1 MNRMPKLI
9 GLDLGFGFTKC
20 TDGQRSIIFQS
31 HMRGGIADGQ
41 GRGEPTKGIHA
52 IQVDGKDY
60 TVGDDAGGSS
70 LFEDFARRPKRLFET
85 YGRHLVLAALAPFS
99 NFETPICAV
108 VGLPVAFFRQWETQ
122 LQEKLTGYHKIRI
135 YQADRT
141 CTRKNIYLP
150 KVHMVPHPLGTFT
163 NLIMDGDGGFRS
175 SDYARQKVALVDVGF
190 RTTDVIV
197 MDAGRLCNR
206 GNRTIEIGMAN
217 GFESIA
223 QRLRRETDLIPD
235 LDRLYKAIRMGFLR
249 IEDQEYNLN
258 NLRAETYQWLA
269 TALADRIN
277 DTLKDDWDLE
287 RVVLTGGGA
296 TDIGE
301 DLAPR
306 LDGDVVMIEHAED
319 MRLSNAQGQL
329 SLARHMWGVTGLCEN
344 DRQ

>member
-31 HMRGGIADGQ
+31 HMRGGIADG
-41 GRGEPTKGIHA
+41 RNEREPAEGIHA
-52 IQVDGKDY
+52 IQVDEKDY

-70 LFEDFARRPKRLFET
+70 LFEDFARRPDRLFKA
-85 YGRHLVLAALAPFS
+85 YGRHLVLTALAPFS
-99 NFETPICAV
+99 NYETPMYAV
-108 VGLPVAFFRQWETQ
+108 VGLPVAYFRQWETQ
-122 LQEKLTGYHKIRI
+122 LQEELTGYHKIGI
-135 YQADRT
+135 YQADHT
-141 CTRKNIYLP
+141 CTRKNIYLS
-150 KVHMVPHPLGTFT
+150 KIHVVPHPLGTFT
-163 NLIMDGDGGFRS
+163 NLIMDCDGRFRS
-175 SDYARQKVALVDVGF
+175 SDYTRQKVALVDIGF

-206 GNRTIEIGMAN
+206 GCRTIEMGMAN

-223 QRLRRETDLIPD
+223 RRLRHETDLIPD
-235 LDRLYKAIRMGFLR
+235 LNRLYKAIRRGFIR
-249 IEDQEYNLN
+249 IEDQEYNLK

-287 RVVLTGGGA
+287 CVVLTGGGA

-306 LDGDVVMIEHAED
+306 LDGNIVMIEHAED
-319 MRLSNAQGQL
+319 MRLSNAEGQL
-329 SLARHMWGVTGLCEN
+329 SLARHMWGATGLCESN
-344 DRQ
+344 RR